1 MTTVAI
7 IEDDEVY
14 RDGLVRLLNN
24 SKRFKVTGAY
34 GSTEEALKEMPAH
47 PPAIALVDISLP
59 GQPGPTAV
67 LRLRELCP
75 ETKCVMCTIFEDTE
89 NLFAALQAGATG
101 YLLKSAPPEE
111 LLAGLD
117 ELLAGGAPMSRPI
130 ARRVLASFAK
140 PAASAPRATG
150 SPAFEGLSERECE
163 IMEHLARGLV
173 YKEIGSALGISSAT
187 VKNHLY
193 RIYGKLTVHSRT
205 EAVVK
210 WLGRANKS

>member
-7 IEDDEVY
+7 IEDDAGY

-24 SKRFKVTGAY
+24 SQRFKVTGVY
-34 GSTEEALKEMPAH
+34 GSTEEALKDIPRH
-47 PPAIALVDISLP
+47 PPAIVLVDINLP
-59 GQPGPTAV
+59 GQSGPSAV

-75 ETKCVMCTIFEDTE
+75 GTKCVMCTIFDDAE
-89 NLFAALQAGATG
+89 NLFAALQAGAAG
-101 YLLKSAPPEE
+101 YLLKSATPEE

-140 PAASAPRATG
+140 PAALATRVPG
-150 SPAFEGLSERECE
+150 TRAFEGLSERECQ
-163 IMEHLARGLV
+163 IMEHLSRGLV
-173 YKEIGSALGISSAT
+173 YKEIGAALGISAAT

-210 WLGRANKS
+210 WLGHTGKS

>member
-7 IEDDEVY
+7 IEDDAAY
-14 RDGLVRLLNN
+14 REGLARLLEA
-24 SKRFKVTGAY
+24 SKRFKVTGIY
-34 GSTEEALKEMPAH
+34 GSTEEALAELPEH
-47 PPAIALVDISLP
+47 PPAIVLVDISLP

-67 LRLRELCP
+67 MKLRELCP
-75 ETKCVMCTIFEDTE
+75 ETKCVMCTIFEDAE
-89 NLFAALQAGATG
+89 NLFAALQAGAAG
-101 YLLKSAPPEE
+101 YLLKSTPPDE

-140 PAASAPRATG
+140 PAALASRVPG
-150 SPAFEGLSERECE
+150 SPSFEGLSDRECE

-173 YKEIGSALGISSAT
+173 YKEIAASLGISSAT

-210 WLGRANKS
+210 WLGREKKR